1 MLQKN
6 LTWSLEFSENKSG
19 VPVCVCLCGAWKV
32 GVATEAE
39 CEHEQQAMAD
49 FQRGAVPP
57 PHSARTFLIFRP
69 N

>member
-1 MLQKN
+1 MDKN
-6 LTWSLEFSENKSG
+6 
-19 VPVCVCLCGAWKV
+19 VCVCVCVCVVCVFGSQAEEV
-32 GVATEAE
+32 GVATEDE